1 VPFAVG
7 EQELAAAAES
17 VGSARAVPRS
27 RAIAAAVAV
36 IAAGALALGLALALR
51 GGEKAALV
59 VPKDAVG
66 LIDPQSNKVIDVI
79 PVGEDPVSVAAGRGA
94 VWVANLN
101 SSTVSRIDPRNH
113 RVTERGIPF
122 HPAALAASRDAV
134 WAGSLTGPEV
144 ARIDANGVLP
154 IALRAATANSAE
166 NGAGAVAVSS
176 DGVWALVGNF
186 LLEKIDPT
194 TNRVVLSVETTNGP
208 VDVAVGE
215 GAVWTAGAG
224 SVGQHDPKTGTM
236 LQEAPAGGTYL
247 AGIIAVGEGAIW
259 TASGAGGG
267 GTVWKIDPATMQVED
282 RITVGGNPTS
292 IAVGRGAVWVGDGSS
307 GQVERLDPR
316 SDSVSARI
324 RLGRAPVSSLAV
336 GPQGVWAAVGA
347 ASSRFRG

>member
-1 VPFAVG
+1 
-7 EQELAAAAES
+7 

-236 LQEAPAGGTYL
+236 LQEAPAG
-247 AGIIAVGEGAIW
+247 API
-259 TASGAGGG
+259 S
-267 GTVWKIDPATMQVED
+267 PA
-282 RITVGGNPTS
+282 
-292 IAVGRGAVWVGDGSS
+292 
-307 GQVERLDPR
+307 
-316 SDSVSARI
+316 
-324 RLGRAPVSSLAV
+324 
-336 GPQGVWAAVGA
+336 
-347 ASSRFRG
+347 